1 MTRWCLFLLR
11 VWFVSSCVLVMG
23 WPCKKLF
30 HFTFYILLFLLK
42 RPECLMDSNNI
53 LLTWHRQ
60 VLSSACTLFRSAF
73 LAVLSNQSLNAWEGE
88 CPLRLRKAS
97 SELKLTIGGKK
108 YTPMKLL
115 SQSNVINQIEYRASC
130 WKLAP
135 REWKVQMQKKSSSFF
150 RSGREAGF
158 CTHLSRKPRRALMS
172 S

>member
-1 MTRWCLFLLR
+1 MWMQGMLTGAWRDDACSCCGFG
-11 VWFVSSCVLVMG
+11 FVSSCVLVMG

-88 CPLRLRKAS
+88 CPLPLRKAS

-115 SQSNVINQIEYRASC
+115 SQSNVINQFEYRASC

-135 REWKVQMQKKSSSFF
+135 REWKVQMQKKVQASS
-150 RSGREAGF
+150 EVAEKLVLAH
-158 CTHLSRKPRRALMS
+158 T
-172 S
+172 